1 MAAISS
7 RPAGARRPGAR
18 LALVLAGAA
27 ALRIGHWWAVRDEP
41 FFARLAM
48 DSQEYDRWARALAA
62 GDWLG
67 REPFFQAPLY
77 PYALAVVYRLFGASL
92 DAVYLIQ
99 IVLALAGLYW
109 LARAAD
115 RWLGPPHGLAA
126 AGLGAL
132 YGPALFHEVQL
143 LKEGPAVA
151 LVSLLLFVLSRA
163 APPRADAEA
172 GTVDVVAAV
181 EPSRTPAPPDL
192 ASGRSRTGVA
202 GTAVWLGAGAVL
214 GGLALLRENALLL
227 LPFLAPLAW
236 RRGDRRGSV
245 VRTAALVA
253 GLALP
258 LVPVAARNA
267 WVGGGFLPTTF
278 QGGANFWI
286 GNNPD
291 ADGTYRPISPG
302 KQVPALERA
311 EPRRIAEAEAGRELS
326 GAEVSRF
333 WTRRALAWARAEP
346 LDFLRLQVRKVG
358 LYLSPYEWPDAVDY
372 YWTRSLSPPLALPLA
387 EFPAVALLAGA
398 GLLLLA
404 RQRRLDRVA
413 PVVAFEVGWLA
424 STVAFFLFSRYR
436 LPALPGLF
444 VLAAVPLVELGR
456 QARAGRRALAV
467 GGAVAVAAL
476 WLLPHVARPA
486 PRLDLVEFN
495 LGRLAQES
503 GDLAAAERHYRRAL
517 DADPRAFLAAMNAG
531 TIAARRGDLA
541 TALPLLE
548 LAARLEPASDDA
560 AANLGAARLAAGDL
574 AGARLEL
581 ARALALNAAH
591 AAARQNLARLERAE
605 SAAPATP
612 GESAP

>member
-1 MAAISS
+1 MAASSS
-7 RPAGARRPGAR
+7 RPAGARHPGAR

-77 PYALAVVYRLFGASL
+77 PYALAVVYRLFDASL

-99 IVLALAGLYW
+99 IALALAGLYW

-115 RWLGPPHGLAA
+115 RWLGPPHGLVA

-132 YGPALFHEVQL
+132 YGPALFHEVQV

-163 APPRADAEA
+163 VPPRADAGSEGVASAEA
-172 GTVDVVAAV
+172 
-181 EPSRTPAPPDL
+181 PSGASAPPDTGRGR
-192 ASGRSRTGVA
+192 ARSGAVGI
-202 GTAVWLGAGAVL
+202 AVWLGAGAVL

-236 RRGDRRGSV
+236 RRRDRRGSV
-245 VRTAALVA
+245 VRTAALVV

-258 LVPVAARNA
+258 LAPVAARNA

-333 WTRRALAWARAEP
+333 WTRRALAWARDEP
-346 LDFLRLQVRKVG
+346 IDFLRLQVRKVG

-372 YWTRSLSPPLALPLA
+372 YWTKSLSPPLALPLA
-387 EFPAVALLAGA
+387 EFPVVALLAAA

-404 RQRRLDRVA
+404 RQRRLGRVA

-456 QARAGRRALAV
+456 RAHAGRRALAV
-467 GGAVAVAAL
+467 GSAVAVASL
-476 WLLPHVARPA
+476 WLLPHVARAA

-581 ARALALNAAH
+581 GRALALNAAH

-605 SAAPATP
+605 SAAPAPP